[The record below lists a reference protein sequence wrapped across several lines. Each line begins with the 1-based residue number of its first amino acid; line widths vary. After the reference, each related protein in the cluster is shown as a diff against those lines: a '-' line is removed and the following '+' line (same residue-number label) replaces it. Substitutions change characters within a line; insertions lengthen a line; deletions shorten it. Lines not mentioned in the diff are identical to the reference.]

1 MIRRDLIHSTYS
13 DLYSISEILAAFM
26 GASEP
31 PPLEMLAAWAKR
43 LAVSLDNASQKMGK
57 L

>member
-43 LAVSLDNASQKMGK
+43 LAVSLDNASQKVGK